1 MPDERMRLLGLV
13 RAESNVGHA
22 ERSAAPY
29 HLNTGDNEWFLAN
42 ISCQYACPAYTDV
55 ARYIAH
61 VAAEDYEASY
71 QINLED
77 NVIPGILGRV
87 CARPCEP
94 ACRRGRLDEPIAICW
109 LKRVA
114 ADYRG
119 PWTPP
124 ERPPRT
130 STKTVGVVGAGPTGI
145 AAARDL
151 AKLGYGVTIYE
162 SLPVAGGMLTAG
174 IPEWRLPRDL
184 CKREIDEYL
193 AALGVEIKVNTPVG
207 LGTWPGAEQANKNA
221 IPLDELM
228 TRHDAVLIAAGTQSP
243 QEMEIPGEDYG
254 NVEGLYPGLWFM
266 ERVNLHQKPFVGR
279 RVAVIGG
286 GFTAMDCSRSSLRMG
301 AEKVYVL
308 YRRSRNEMQVYE
320 EEARE
325 AEIEGVDF
333 RFLVSPVEIVEENN
347 KVVGLK
353 CIRNR
358 LGEPDASG
366 RRSPVPIP
374 GSEFILDVDTVIA
387 ATGQSPETTW
397 LPQNMGVA
405 LNRRK
410 RIEVDNTTWMSNIPG
425 LFAAGDYVAGARTI
439 IASIGDGQKAA
450 IAMDQYLRGIDTNAT
465 KVELQADFAL
475 VPYLD
480 YVSDY
485 HLEVTKQLTEWAAV
499 ETVREETAPDAT
511 VRMSWQ
517 PISIWTADT
526 MQRRLVDGEDYDAVP
541 RQHMPM
547 RPLAQRWNLTTEVEL
562 GLPHQEA
569 FQEAR
574 RCLQCQL
581 NIFLDGDNCIL
592 CNACIEVCPTNVLHM
607 ADLGLVE
614 SVNGREDEPRL
625 REAKSWRSGA
635 AMIMDEWLCI
645 RCGLCAQICPTN
657 CITMQ
662 HYEPKLV
669 KGELLVP

>member
-1 MPDERMRLLGLV
+1 MADERMRLMALV
-13 RAESNVGHA
+13 RSEAPVGHA
-22 ERSAAPY
+22 ERAAAPY
-29 HLNTGDNEWFLAN
+29 NLQTGDSEWFLAN

-61 VAAEDYEASY
+61 IAAEDYESSY

-124 ERPPRT
+124 PAPPRT
-130 STKTVGVVGAGPTGI
+130 HDKTVGVVGAGPTGI

-184 CKREIDEYL
+184 CKREIDDYL
-193 AALGVEIKVNTPVG
+193 AALGVEIRLSTPIG
-207 LGTWPGAEQANKNA
+207 FGNWPGAEAVNPDA
-221 IPLDELM
+221 IPLEELM
-228 TRHDAVLIAAGTQSP
+228 QQHAAVLIGAGTQDP
-243 QEMEIPGEDYG
+243 QEMEIPGEDYEA
-254 NVEGLYPGLWFM
+254 VDGLYPGLWFM
-266 ERVNLHQKPFVGR
+266 ERVNLHQHPEVGK

-308 YRRSRNEMQVYE
+308 YRRSRNEMQVYD

-333 RFLVSPVEIVEENN
+333 RFLVSPVEILTDGGH
-347 KVVGLK
+347 VVGLK

-366 RRSPVPIP
+366 RRAPVPIP
-374 GSEFILDVDTVIA
+374 GSEFVLELDTVIA
-387 ATGQSPETTW
+387 ATGQNSDPTW
-397 LPQNMGVA
+397 AIPSVPFK
-405 LNRRK
+405 LNRRN
-410 RIEVDNTTWMSNIPG
+410 RPEVNPVTWMTSVPG
-425 LFAAGDYVAGARTI
+425 LFAAGDFVAGARNLI
-439 IASIGDGQKAA
+439 SCIGEGQKAA
-450 IAMDQYLRGIDTNAT
+450 IAIDQYLRGIDTAANP
-465 KVELQADFAL
+465 VQLQADFAL

-485 HLEVTKQLTEWAAV
+485 HLDVTRELTQWAEA
-499 ETVREETAPDAT
+499 ETVRAETAPDAT

-526 MQRRLVDGEDYDAVP
+526 MQRRLVDGDDYDAVP

-547 RPLAQRWNLTTEVEL
+547 LPLGERYNLETEVEL
-562 GLPHQEA
+562 GFYQEEA
-569 FQEAR
+569 FQEAK

-581 NIFLDGDNCIL
+581 NIFVDGDNCIL
-592 CNACIEVCPTNVLHM
+592 CNACVEVCPTNVIHM
-607 ADLGLVE
+607 ADMDLID
-614 SVNGREDEPRL
+614 SVNGKPDEPRL
-625 REAKSWRSGA
+625 LEAKNWRHGA
-635 AMIMDEWLCI
+635 AMIMDEYLCI

-669 KGELLVP
+669 SGELLVP

>member
-1 MPDERMRLLGLV
+1 MAEERMRLLGLV
-13 RAESNVGHA
+13 RSESTPGHA
-22 ERSAAPY
+22 ERNAAPY
-29 HLNTGDNEWFLAN
+29 NLNTGDNEWFLAN

-61 VAAEDYEASY
+61 IAAEDYEASY

-119 PWTPP
+119 EWTPP

-130 STKTVGVVGAGPTGI
+130 SDKTIGVVGSGPTGI

-184 CKREIDEYL
+184 CKREIDDYL
-193 AALGVEIKVNTPVG
+193 AALGVEIKLSTPIG
-207 LGTWPGAEQANKNA
+207 FGSWPGAEKVNSNA

-228 TRHDAVLIAAGTQSP
+228 RKHDAVLIGAGTQQP
-243 QEMEIPGEDYG
+243 QQMQIPGEDYE
-254 NVEGLYPGLWFM
+254 NTKGLYPGLWFM
-266 ERVNLHQKPFVGR
+266 EQVNLHERPYIGK
-279 RVAVIGG
+279 RVVVIGG

-333 RFLVSPVEIVEENN
+333 RFLVSPAEILEQDG

-366 RRSPVPIP
+366 RRAPVPIP
-374 GSEFILDVDTVIA
+374 GSEFVLDVDTVIA
-387 ATGQSPETTW
+387 ATGQSSETDW
-397 LPQNMGVA
+397 IAAPVDMR
-405 LNRRK
+405 LNRRG
-410 RIEVDNTTWMSNIPG
+410 RPEVDPNTWMTSVPG
-425 LFAAGDYVAGARTI
+425 LFAAGDFVAGARNLI
-439 IASIGDGQKAA
+439 SCIGEGQKAA
-450 IAMDQYLRGIDTNAT
+450 IAIDQYLRGIDTQAGA
-465 KVELQADFAL
+465 VALQADFAL

-480 YVSDY
+480 HVSDY
-485 HLEVTKQLTEWAAV
+485 HLEVTKQIEEWATV
-499 ETVREETAPDAT
+499 DTVREETAPDAT

-526 MQRRLVDGEDYDAVP
+526 MQRRLIDGEDYDSVP

-547 RPLAQRWNLTTEVEL
+547 LPLPKRWNLQTEVEL
-562 GLPHQEA
+562 GYPKQEA
-569 FQEAR
+569 FEEAR

-592 CNACIEVCPTNVLHM
+592 CNACVEVCPTNVLHM
-607 ADLGLVE
+607 ADLDLVE
-614 SVNGREDEPRL
+614 SVNGDPEEPRL
-625 REAKSWRSGA
+625 MESRHWKNGA

-669 KGELLVP
+669 RGELLVP

>member
-1 MPDERMRLLGLV
+1 MADERMRLLGLV
-13 RAESNVGHA
+13 RSESAVGHA
-22 ERSAAPY
+22 ERTAAPY

-61 VAAEDYEASY
+61 IAAEDYESSY

-119 PWTPP
+119 EWTPP
-124 ERPPRT
+124 PPAPRT
-130 STKTVGVVGAGPTGI
+130 STKTVGVVGSGPTGI

-151 AKLGYGVTIYE
+151 AKLGYGVTLYE
-162 SLPVAGGMLTAG
+162 ALPVAGGMLTAG

-184 CKREIDEYL
+184 CKREVDDYL
-193 AALGVEIKVNTPVG
+193 TALGVEIKLNTPIG
-207 LGTWPGAEQANKNA
+207 FGTYPGAEQANKNA

-228 TRHDAVLIAAGTQSP
+228 RMHDAVLLATGTQDP
-243 QEMEIPGEDYG
+243 QEMEVPGEDYDG
-254 NVEGLYPGLWFM
+254 VTGLYPGLWFM
-266 ERVNLHQKPFVGR
+266 ERVNLHQKVAVGK

-301 AEKVYVL
+301 AEKVYVI
-308 YRRSRNEMQVYE
+308 YRRSRNEMLVYE

-333 RFLVSPVEIVEENN
+333 RFLVSQTEVLVENG

-353 CIRNR
+353 CVRNR

-366 RRSPVPIP
+366 RRAPVPIP
-374 GSEFILDVDTVIA
+374 GSDFVLDVDTVIA
-387 ATGQSPETTW
+387 ATGQNSDATFVPET
-397 LPQNMGVA
+397 LGMK
-405 LNRRK
+405 LNRRG
-410 RIEVDNTTWMSNIPG
+410 RPEVDEKTFMTTTPG
-425 LFAAGDYVAGARTI
+425 LFAAGDFVQGARTL
-439 IASIGDGQKAA
+439 IACIGDGQKAA
-450 IAMDQYLRGIDTNAT
+450 VAMDQYLRGIDTDKERVT
-465 KVELQADFAL
+465 LRADFAL

-485 HLEVTKQLTEWAAV
+485 HLDVTRQLNEWSETE
-499 ETVREETAPDAT
+499 TNRQETAPDAT
-511 VRMSWQ
+511 IRMSWQ

-526 MQRRLVDGEDYDAVP
+526 MQRRLIDGEDYDAVP
-541 RQHMPM
+541 RQHIPM
-547 RPLAQRWNLTTEVEL
+547 IPLERRYNLNTEVEQVF
-562 GLPHQEA
+562 PKYEA
-569 FQEAR
+569 FEEAR

-592 CNACIEVCPTNVLHM
+592 CNACVEVCPTNVLHM
-607 ADLGLVE
+607 ASLDLVE
-614 SVNGREDEPRL
+614 TVNDTPAEPRL
-625 REAKSWRSGA
+625 EEARSWKHGA
-635 AMIMDEWLCI
+635 AMIMDEFLCI

-662 HYEPKLV
+662 HYEPKLAQ
-669 KGELLVP
+669 GELLVP